1 MKRRYRIRT
10 RGEFLR
16 VYEGGRS
23 VANQAA
29 VLYAVR
35 TGTPESRVGFAVG
48 KKLGSAVVRNRAK
61 RRVREA
67 VRLLWPAV
75 KGGGAFVVIARR
87 PALDMPFSELLR
99 KTAELF
105 RRAGFLKEKDPRV
118 RALLG
123 PRGRPG
129 GGRAQPQGPAGGE
142 AKA

>member
-1 MKRRYRIRT
+1 M
-10 RGEFLR
+10 R
-16 VYEGGRS
+16 VYEEGRS

-35 TGTPESRVGFAVG
+35 TRAPESRVGFAVG

-61 RRVREA
+61 RRLREA
-67 VRLLWPAV
+67 VRLLWPV
-75 KGGGAFVVIARR
+75 IKGGGAFVVIARR

-123 PRGRPG
+123 AKGQSGRGRTE
-129 GGRAQPQGPAGGE
+129 AQRPAGGE